1 MDYTQSSYG
10 VSKAGAE
17 NYVSELN
24 TIVTTT
30 VANAVLDT
38 SMVMETVQR
47 GWHGTAADQFLA
59 SLDKNAQTLNE
70 TLNSLTSVFQ
80 AEVDNIV
87 QALSDMDNNL
97 FTE

>member
-1 MDYTQSSYG
+1 MDYAQSSYG

-24 TIVTTT
+24 NIVTTT

-47 GWHGTAADQFLA
+47 GWHYL
-59 SLDKNAQTLNE
+59 
-70 TLNSLTSVFQ
+70 
-80 AEVDNIV
+80 
-87 QALSDMDNNL
+87 
-97 FTE
+97 